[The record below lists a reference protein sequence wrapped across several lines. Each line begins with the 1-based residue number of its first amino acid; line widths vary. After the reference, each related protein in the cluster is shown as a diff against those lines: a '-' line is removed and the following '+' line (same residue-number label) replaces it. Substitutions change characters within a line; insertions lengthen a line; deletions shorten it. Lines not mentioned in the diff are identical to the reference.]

1 MQYSNFDLELFDY
14 APTADG
20 ASLRVRV
27 ANSPKGG
34 QTIDEARQGDP
45 IVIDSDLAR
54 WIRQLE
60 ARTFT
65 TMEELI
71 RVGTALGDILLPA
84 KTRELFLDS
93 RDIVCAQ
100 NQRLRLRLRIGNRE
114 LTQFPWEYAY
124 IPREDTTTPEN
135 DPQGFLALD
144 QSVSIVRF
152 EQFIG
157 TINKRSALDRKIRMV
172 ALMSSPVDDRY
183 PALQLETE
191 TVNLKRALEGV
202 DGVESEIRT
211 QASVTTLQEVL
222 RTDAHIFHFAG
233 HGEFDVR
240 TGVGSILLED
250 GTDRHAVP
258 LEGNVLATNLAGSHA
273 RLAVLGAC
281 NSGRRDGVN
290 GWSGV
295 AASLVHGGIPAVVGM
310 QFKVEDRNAITFS
323 SAFYGALADGQP
335 IDYALTRARI
345 AVFTDTRNT
354 NVADRDWG
362 VAVLYLRVD
371 DADDCVLFPRAEVGN
386 LGSSWDDVLTLAEVQ
401 SDRFLNDAQGTEAR
415 RGNFRPELYVTRA
428 DAEGKLNAFLNESS
442 AGLLLL
448 GESGAGKTNVLCK
461 WATEARAAKHAVFIY
476 HCGAMVDTD
485 IEREIARDLEL
496 DGAHLNDGF
505 ERIERLSGNAGRKFV
520 LIFDALNV
528 FRGDAK
534 QSTVT
539 LLLRINALI
548 NRLPAD
554 TNIRVV
560 IACSSV
566 AWNIMQRRQQPT
578 LAHSRYAMGR
588 DGEIA
593 AIMLGRFSSAELEQA
608 YARYQNVFVLKTA
621 LSDLPVRI
629 REQIAAPYL
638 LRMLAETS
646 GGDATTSTQ
655 AMVDDGLVK
664 TYYERRVRR
673 PEDRGFL
680 KMIVQEMYVK
690 QASFLPTEDLM
701 EHADLGKLISEDDTE
716 SSWCVLL
723 NEGVL
728 FERDGGSLTGK
739 LAGFTFPSVGSY
751 VLAKD
756 FAKRGITAGLLA
768 ELVDRAGKFPLAWEA
783 ARIVLAN
790 APAESELTLLTE
802 LANSNDPECRE
813 LVVSSLVERYAAQGS
828 RTKQIIRSLLATGAP
843 SAQRTALKA
852 AYSIGADA
860 RDIFVEAAERGD
872 EGLRA
877 AVKDTLYLIWR
888 NESPATRRSAT
899 DTLYLVWRRNPGF
912 TLAFLRDLLSRI
924 GLWSLLTRRY
934 VGELFVEL
942 SVTIYINHCE
952 NPEVIAQTAQLYRDL
967 SERLSLP
974 GLVRNM
980 DRGSAII
987 GAITPEA
994 ARKFL
999 FDILMSAFAGPIV
1012 DAMFPKGLM
1021 PEKNFFDASA
1031 ESRRVLLDIALY
1043 LDPAANLCDAR
1054 ATLGLMFKS
1063 DQQVYSLAA
1072 ALTLSVHLT
1081 HNFVAT
1087 APIVRELFGAANETA
1102 RLWILF
1108 SFCVL
1113 LPATPPEWGALS
1125 EELTTTFLQ
1134 QHPDAF
1140 WKRTSPLL
1148 NVLDF
1153 LLVPAGLAAGKAGQ
1167 SLTFVKSLLAERR
1180 ASMDVNGMAR
1190 LLDALAPVGFHYP
1203 EPVLELLRTDLT
1215 PDEVRRPEVWPSM
1228 CKLLGVMR
1236 TLHLDLVDGF
1246 LLERGIDD
1254 ALRSSVAAEADVDV
1268 VHMYVSSFGYFNNA
1282 VHFSA
1287 NYPWMR
1293 EVLSQ
1298 GALRKLAVAP
1308 NRKHFVSGYAMDAFR
1323 MFADANFDLI
1333 RWTTNDR
1340 PQPVNARR

>member
-14 APTADG
+14 ATTADG

-45 IVIDSDLAR
+45 IVIDADLAR

-65 TMEELI
+65 TMEEI
-71 RVGTALGDILLPA
+71 VRVGTALGDILLPG
-84 KTRELFLDS
+84 KTRELFFDS

-124 IPREDTTTPEN
+124 IPREDTTASES

-157 TINKRSALDRKIRMV
+157 TINKRNALDRKIRMV

-191 TVNLKRALEGV
+191 TANLKRAMEGV

-222 RTDAHIFHFAG
+222 RSDAHIFHFAG
-233 HGEFDVR
+233 HGEFDMR

-250 GTDRHAVP
+250 GTDRHAVQ
-258 LEGNVLATNLAGSHA
+258 LEASVLATNLAGSHA

-281 NSGRRDGVN
+281 NSGRRDGLN
-290 GWSGV
+290 SWSGV

-323 SAFYGALADGQP
+323 SAFYGALAEGQP

-371 DADDCVLFPRAEVGN
+371 DSDDCVLFPRAEVGK
-386 LGSSWDDVLTLAEVQ
+386 LGGTWDDVLKLAKTQ
-401 SDRFLNDAQGTEAR
+401 ADRFLNDAQGTEAR
-415 RGNFRPELYVTRA
+415 RGNYRPELYVKRA
-428 DAEGKLNAFLNESS
+428 EAEEKLSAFLNEAS
-442 AGLLLL
+442 AGFLLL
-448 GESGAGKTNVLCK
+448 GESGAGKTNLLCQ
-461 WATEARAAKHAVFIY
+461 WATEARAANHAVFVY
-476 HCGAMVDTD
+476 HCGGMVDAD
-485 IEREIARDLEL
+485 IEREIARDLDL

-505 ERIERLSGNAGRKFV
+505 ERIERLSRNASRKFI

-554 TNIRVV
+554 TGIRVV
-560 IACSSV
+560 IACSNV

-578 LAHSRYAMGR
+578 LAHSRYATGG

-593 AIMLGRFSSAELEQA
+593 AITLGRFSSAELEEA
-608 YARYQNVFVLKTA
+608 YTRYQGVFALKTA
-621 LSDLPVRI
+621 LADLPTRI

-646 GGDATTSTQ
+646 GGDAATSTQ
-655 AMVDDGLVK
+655 AMIDDGLVK
-664 TYYERRVRR
+664 AYYERRVRR
-673 PEDRGFL
+673 PEDRTFL
-680 KMIVQEMYVK
+680 RMIVQEMYAK

-701 EHADLGKLISEDDTE
+701 EHAELGKLISEDDTD

-756 FAKRGITAGLLA
+756 FAKRGIAATLVS

-783 ARIVLAN
+783 ARILLAN
-790 APAESELTLLTE
+790 VPAESEMALLSE

-813 LVVSSLVERYAAQGS
+813 LVVSSLVDRYTAQGA
-828 RTKQIIRSLLATGAP
+828 RVKQIIRALLATGVP
-843 SAQRTALKA
+843 SAQRAALKA

-952 NPEVIAQTAQLYRDL
+952 KPEVIAQTAQLYRDL

-999 FDILMSAFAGPIV
+999 FDILMSAFAAPIV

-1021 PEKNFFDASA
+1021 PEKNFFEASA
-1031 ESRRVLLDIALY
+1031 DNRKVLLDLAPY
-1043 LDPAANLCDAR
+1043 LDPTTDLGASR
-1054 ATLGLMFKS
+1054 GTLAMMLKS

-1072 ALTLSVHLT
+1072 ALTLSVHLLQ
-1081 HNFVAT
+1081 NYNAA
-1087 APIVRELFGAANETA
+1087 APVVRELFSSATESA

-1113 LPATPPEWGALS
+1113 LPVTPAEWCALA
-1125 EELTTTFLQ
+1125 EELTRMFLQ

-1140 WKRTSPLL
+1140 WKRTSSLL
-1148 NVLDF
+1148 GVLDF
-1153 LLVPAGLAAGKAGQ
+1153 LLVPTGLAAGKAGQ
-1167 SLTFVKSLLAERR
+1167 PLTFAKMLLTERH
-1180 ASMDVNGMAR
+1180 ASMDVNGTAR

-1203 EPVLELLRTDLT
+1203 EPVLDLLRTGFSQEEL
-1215 PDEVRRPEVWPSM
+1215 RRPEVWPSV
-1228 CKLLGVMR
+1228 CRLLGIMR

-1246 LLERGIDD
+1246 LLECGIDD
-1254 ALRSSVAAEADVDV
+1254 AQRSSVAAEADVDV

-1323 MFADANFDLI
+1323 MFADANFDLL

-1340 PQPVNARR
+1340 PQPTSARS